1 MSFGQAELESMLE
14 RGDLELCPPDEDGA
28 RALIG
33 KAQRHH
39 ATAQEVA
46 FEDPEIAASA
56 LHAGNR
62 KALAAVLLAR
72 GLRPS
77 KTGGH
82 IAPLEAVRAMLG
94 GGGRAAGRL
103 AVYDVVRRLRHEGE
117 YTATDVHPDDI
128 IDNLSDA
135 QALVESYSSTIGS
148 LPVFAVGRS

>member
-14 RGDLELCPPDEDGA
+14 RGDLELCPPDVGGA
-28 RALIG
+28 GALIR
-33 KAQRHH
+33 KAERHH

-62 KALAAVLLAR
+62 KALEAVLLAR
-72 GLRPS
+72 GLRPT
-77 KTGGH
+77 KLGGH

-94 GGGRAAGRL
+94 GGGRTAGRL

-117 YTATDVHPDDI
+117 YTATDIHPDDI
-128 IDNLSDA
+128 IDNLADA
-135 QALVESYSSTIGS
+135 QALVESCGSAIGS
-148 LPVFAVGRS
+148 LPVFTIGRN